1 MRDFRKLEIWELG
14 MDLTCRI
21 YQIANDLPE
30 TEKYGL
36 RSQMTRA
43 EVSIP
48 SNIAEGTRGSKSELI
63 QFVKIA
69 VGSCN
74 EFETQVRICSRI
86 ELVSLTEASELL
98 NEIVTLRS
106 KMLKFIQHLKK
117 SRVTTQVTK

>member
-74 EFETQVRICSRI
+74 ELETQVRICSKI
-86 ELVSLTEASELL
+86 ELVSSIETGPLL
-98 NEIVTLRS
+98 NEIAKLRS
-106 KMLKFIQHLKK
+106 KMINFIRHLKNHE
-117 SRVTTQVTK
+117 